1 MGELVVAGNEF
12 ISHQESVAWNKA
24 LELTENIGAIAT
36 QKECLIGFSGFR
48 RPESFFNHTGKV
60 YLKSGNFSNSYRVI
74 FMEDHIQVRPDRSLL
89 LGRETSK

>member
-36 QKECLIGFSGFR
+36 QKECLIGFLDFGVQ
-48 RPESFFNHTGKV
+48 NHFLT
-60 YLKSGNFSNSYRVI
+60 I
-74 FMEDHIQVRPDRSLL
+74 
-89 LGRETSK
+89 LGRFI